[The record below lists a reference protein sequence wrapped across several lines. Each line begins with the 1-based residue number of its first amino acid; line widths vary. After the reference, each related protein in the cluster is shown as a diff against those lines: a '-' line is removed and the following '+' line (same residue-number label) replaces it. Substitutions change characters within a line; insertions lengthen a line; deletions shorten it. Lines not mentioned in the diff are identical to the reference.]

1 MATIHQGRYS
11 AEIEGDF
18 VVFLIGIRLNRPWK
32 VHHWWPVFTAMPR
45 MLRELRRHPEQG
57 LLGALLALIGGPAVV
72 QYWRSFEHLD
82 RFARDPAA
90 LHLPTWRWYNRAL
103 KASGDVG
110 IWHETYLVP
119 TGRYEA
125 IYGNMPRMGLAAA
138 GGHVVIARRG
148 QSAAERVREK
158 PSTSRRCRSTPTLEA
173 PRPSVLALHRT
184 CRPWPGSMACAVAA
198 GGLVRAPALAAACMS
213 GPCRGAGH
221 RRRPHRRCEAGHSA
235 AKRIGAMASDDVA
248 ARAVPADPVAYLQ
261 GRTPRLRYA
270 VPPAVVSS
278 FDPSNSV
285 LLFQWRIR
293 PCRATVLAL
302 HRRRRRSHG
311 NRLLASF
318 LRLSDKDNYPTEAC
332 ASSLL
337 RVVDVS
343 RPAYRRRLHVQ
354 PPHTLGRCRYGRQV
368 HVQAPPVPRLY
379 PPVPYGHMPRSRT
392 SPGSG
397 GSGPPPHHTSRKSWR
412 SILRAP

>member
-1 MATIHQGRYS
+1 MATIHPGRYS
-11 AEIEGDF
+11 AELEGDF
-18 VVFLIGIRLNRPWK
+18 VVFLIGMRLNRPWK
-32 VHHWWPVFTAMPR
+32 VHHWWPVYTAMPR

-57 LLGALLALIGGPAVV
+57 LLGAQLGLLHGGPAVV

-119 TGRYEA
+119 AGRYEA

-158 PSTSRRCRSTPTLEA
+158 PSTSRRCRSTPTLEV
-173 PRPSVLALHRT
+173 PRPSVLALYRT

-198 GGLVRAPALAAACMS
+198 GGLS
-213 GPCRGAGH
+213 E
-221 RRRPHRRCEAGHSA
+221 RRRWLLRACRARAVGLATAAGRIAVVRRAIPRRSGS
-235 AKRIGAMASDDVA
+235 GAMASDDVA
-248 ARAVPADPVAYLQ
+248 ARAVPADPAAYVQ

-285 LLFQWRIR
+285 LLFQWRVR

-302 HRRRRRSHG
+302 HRRRRSHG

-343 RPAYRRRLHVQ
+343 RPAYRRGLHVQ